1 MKNLII
7 LVFVQM
13 NNFLELQNIKNK
25 ESFQHYG
32 TILLASPN
40 ITIFIQ
46 FKRNGHKQQHTR
58 RVDTG
63 T

>member
-1 MKNLII
+1 
-7 LVFVQM
+7 M
-13 NNFLELQNIKNK
+13 NDFLELKNIKNK